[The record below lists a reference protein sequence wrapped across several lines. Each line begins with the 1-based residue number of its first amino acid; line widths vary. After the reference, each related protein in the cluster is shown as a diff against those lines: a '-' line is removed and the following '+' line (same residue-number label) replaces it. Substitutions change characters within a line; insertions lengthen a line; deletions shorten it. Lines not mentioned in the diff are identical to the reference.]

1 MGVNARAEAPSKR
14 CWSRVQRKP
23 DPQEQQD
30 AEYRTQLARGTD
42 PREMTWLKLRAYHRA
57 INQYEN
63 HVAAVEGLE
72 AKQRLQDYQVP
83 TDLVP
88 AQLLQLS
95 PEELLASSKLTSIED
110 HRAARTEAAAAA
122 VAAAAGEQSGVSGG
136 WHGAGAGYTTE
147 AAGESRSRRIADQ
160 YGISAD
166 EWRQGLAAAF
176 PSLLQPHMPPWQQQ
190 QLEEEE
196 EEEEEGSGGEGPP
209 GQQGLVQEVRV
220 LLPYSNPPRSKPR
233 AMEPRT
239 IYTEAYL
246 AEQALLRQWRQQSR
260 QRTLAFW
267 SGLGTVTALNMQRI
281 GESRWRP
288 LELCHWPK
296 QGALPAMGKEYP
308 GLGYKRL
315 RDKPSKAQ
323 QQQQPAVAH
332 SPHSSSCAQ
341 TSFAEVCELYYKLH
355 KADGQGNHPRGVLWS
370 LRLRQPLQS
379 LCRSVKPVQL
389 GKQRSGRGAFGEMI
403 CTAGA
408 VAAKFPGVPLDMTY
422 EATPTSTGKFEVTVN
437 GELVFSK
444 LAGNHEGQEAQG
456 CTSRVS
462 SAMNRTQPCEE
473 GLDRSK
479 PTRPEGWKPQPRQV
493 QHRLL
498 RSAWSKRFEAPVR
511 GLMWCPELDQTTPGD
526 LGKWLDRGCNA
537 ALSLSAGKGEQV
549 APTGAMQVGTPRSGS
564 CQATSRVTGV
574 PVTMW
579 ADLAF
584 IDNVGREL
592 QHFN

>member
-1 MGVNARAEAPSKR
+1 MDDDVANDDTAVESTDSIQEEFGYEYSEDTLNLLRSIPKPLWKEEQDAETSLDPVGELSEYLAHDLPLPPPVYDTMQHVGAEALAEL
-14 CWSRVQRKP
+14 QEAMDRKP
-23 DPQEQQD
+23 DPQDQQD

-57 INQYEN
+57 MNQYEN

-122 VAAAAGEQSGVSGG
+122 AAAAGEQSGVSGG

-196 EEEEEGSGGEGPP
+196 EEGSGGEGPP
-209 GQQGLVQEVRV
+209 EQQGLVQEVRV

-267 SGLGTVTALNMQRI
+267 SGLGTVSGSYLL
-281 GESRWRP
+281 RWLWRK
-288 LELCHWPK
+288 LVRKGKAAPK
-296 QGALPAMGKEYP
+296 QS
-308 GLGYKRL
+308 
-315 RDKPSKAQ
+315 SKA
-323 QQQQPAVAH
+323 A
-332 SPHSSSCAQ
+332 
-341 TSFAEVCELYYKLH
+341 KL
-355 KADGQGNHPRGVLWS
+355 Q
-370 LRLRQPLQS
+370 
-379 LCRSVKPVQL
+379 
-389 GKQRSGRGAFGEMI
+389 
-403 CTAGA
+403 
-408 VAAKFPGVPLDMTY
+408 
-422 EATPTSTGKFEVTVN
+422 
-437 GELVFSK
+437 
-444 LAGNHEGQEAQG
+444 
-456 CTSRVS
+456 
-462 SAMNRTQPCEE
+462 
-473 GLDRSK
+473 
-479 PTRPEGWKPQPRQV
+479 
-493 QHRLL
+493 
-498 RSAWSKRFEAPVR
+498 
-511 GLMWCPELDQTTPGD
+511 
-526 LGKWLDRGCNA
+526 
-537 ALSLSAGKGEQV
+537 
-549 APTGAMQVGTPRSGS
+549 
-564 CQATSRVTGV
+564 
-574 PVTMW
+574 
-579 ADLAF
+579 
-584 IDNVGREL
+584 
-592 QHFN
+592 